1 MSENCLPLW
10 QQPLR
15 SLPTAARVARM
26 LTGTLPVLF
35 LFCYLGVVACGARF
49 FSFFSFFICIC
60 QKKCILLRRILK
72 ERAKSMCVIE
82 QTATTTTVRLS
93 KRRWAH
99 LMELDKI
106 YRLARTIKR
115 SMQQVEYAPAMSADE
130 AIAALRAL

>member
-1 MSENCLPLW
+1 
-10 QQPLR
+10 
-15 SLPTAARVARM
+15 
-26 LTGTLPVLF
+26 
-35 LFCYLGVVACGARF
+35 
-49 FSFFSFFICIC
+49 
-60 QKKCILLRRILK
+60 LRRILK

-106 YRLARTIKR
+106 YRMARTIKR
-115 SMQQVEYAPAMSADE
+115 SMQQVENAPAMSADE